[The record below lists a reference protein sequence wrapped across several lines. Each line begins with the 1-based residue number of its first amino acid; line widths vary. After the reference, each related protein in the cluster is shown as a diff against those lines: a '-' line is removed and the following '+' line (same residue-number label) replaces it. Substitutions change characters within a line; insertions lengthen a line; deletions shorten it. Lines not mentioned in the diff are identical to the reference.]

1 MKLLILSN
9 FTFFHNIFLMV
20 FSSMCSNEYI
30 QRKGLT
36 QYQTTKILDKSNLI
50 AFADNKINVIE
61 KPKFH
66 SKRVENYVE
75 KRRKCWLQAFSP
87 FPAMFSKDYFFKVI
101 KSWNCVVE
109 VTLYHI
115 ISSFNDLKKE
125 SF

>member
-1 MKLLILSN
+1 
-9 FTFFHNIFLMV
+9 MV

-50 AFADNKINVIE
+50 AFADDKINVIE
-61 KPKFH
+61 KPKFL

-75 KRRKCWLQAFSP
+75 KGGNAGYKHFSP
-87 FPAMFSKDYFFKVI
+87 FPTMFSKDYFFKVI

-115 ISSFNDLKKE
+115 ISSFNDLKRE